1 VAGFVP
7 HGVALASGHVLRADV
22 VVTATGLNL
31 KMLGGARI
39 TIDGQP
45 LQMTDALSYKG
56 MMLSGLPNLAMA
68 MGYTNAS
75 WTLKCELIARQ
86 VCRILNHMREHRQ
99 DVCVPVLDADA
110 GETRPA
116 LDLSSG
122 YVQRAAGELPRQGS
136 RKPWR
141 IYQNYLL
148 DLLSLKLAP
157 LRDGALRFARRGE
170 VPR

>member
-1 VAGFVP
+1 
-7 HGVALASGHVLRADV
+7 
-22 VVTATGLNL
+22 
-31 KMLGGARI
+31 
-39 TIDGQP
+39 
-45 LQMTDALSYKG
+45 
-56 MMLSGLPNLAMA
+56 MMLSGVPNLAMA

-86 VCRILNHMREHRQ
+86 VCRILNHMRAQ
-99 DVCVPVLDADA
+99 GLDVCMPVLDADA

-122 YVQRAAGELPRQGS
+122 YVQRAEGSLPRQGS

-148 DLLSLKLAP
+148 DLLSLKFAP

-170 VPR
+170 TLR

>member
-1 VAGFVP
+1 M
-7 HGVALASGHVLRADV
+7 S
-22 VVTATGLNL
+22 
-31 KMLGGARI
+31 
-39 TIDGQP
+39 
-45 LQMTDALSYKG
+45 
-56 MMLSGLPNLAMA
+56 

-86 VCRILNHMREHRQ
+86 VCRILNHMRAHRRA
-99 DVCVPVLDADA
+99 DLEPVLAQDA

-116 LDLSSG
+116 IDLSSG
-122 YVQRAAGELPRQGS
+122 YVQRAAGQLPKQGS

-148 DLLSLKLAP
+148 DLLSLKFAP
-157 LRDGALRFARRGE
+157 LQDGALRFARRGE